1 VLLVCAYLGFAAPFL
16 TASAARVTSAAV
28 PLAVAAGMSGLLAV
42 RLLPVAR
49 RGQL

>member
-1 VLLVCAYLGFAAPFL
+1 V
-16 TASAARVTSAAV
+16 V
-28 PLAVAAGMSGLLAV
+28 PLAAAAGLTALLAV